1 MAIAVDIII
10 LSYAKTKEL
19 RSVTEKCI
27 ESLLL
32 SEDDNQIEINC
43 LIIESFKNAEPYN
56 FRNTKTIIPKE
67 KFGFNKFVNIGLG
80 QTHNEIVCIAN
91 NDLLFQKNWIRNII
105 QEMRKDESLKSA
117 CPICTLHHP
126 PKGIL
131 PDTGNY
137 YGYEIRKELVGWCI
151 VLKREILEVIGEFDE
166 NLKFWYCDNDYSDTL
181 QKHHIKHGLVS
192 SSKVDHLE
200 STTIN
205 TLDEKKQRE
214 LTYAEHC
221 YYNYKWRH
229 RSLARYYY
237 NKLRYIFF
245 GKFDY

>member
-1 MAIAVDIII
+1 MIKAVDVII
-10 LSYAKTKEL
+10 LSFAKTEEL
-19 RSVTEKCI
+19 RRVTEKCI
-27 ESLLL
+27 ESLLC
-32 SEDDNQIEINC
+32 SEDSDQIEINC
-43 LIIESFKNAEPYN
+43 LVIESFKKAEPYN
-56 FRNTKTIIPKE
+56 FRNTRTIFPKQ
-67 KFGFNKFVNIGLG
+67 KFGFNKYVNIGLR
-80 QTHNEIVCIAN
+80 QTSNEFVCIAN
-91 NDLLFQKNWIRNII
+91 NDLLFQKNWVSNII
-105 QEMRKDESLKSA
+105 REMEKDELLKSA
-117 CPICTLHHP
+117 CPICTIHHP
-126 PKGIL
+126 RRGIL

-137 YGYEIRKELVGWCI
+137 YGYEIKNELVGWCI
-151 VLKREILEVIGEFDE
+151 VFKREILNVIGEFDE
-166 NLKFWYCDNDYSDTL
+166 NLKFWYVDNDYSDNL

-229 RSLARYYY
+229 KSLTRYYY
-237 NKLRYIFF
+237 NKLRYILF